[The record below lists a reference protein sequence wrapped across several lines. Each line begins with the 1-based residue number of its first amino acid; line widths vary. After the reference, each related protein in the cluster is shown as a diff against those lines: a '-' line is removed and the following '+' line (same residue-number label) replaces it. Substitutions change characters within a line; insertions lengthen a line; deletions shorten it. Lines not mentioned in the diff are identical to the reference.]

1 MDEREAGKGRH
12 TFNRVAT
19 RIVHGARKAK
29 EPSKPDDHHRPGDP
43 DLARDWRVL
52 VDVVLPRG
60 LSASTA
66 YVLLLYNF
74 AERAKVD
81 SSIYDERGW
90 ELNLEA

>member
-66 YVLLLYNF
+66 YCCTILQ
-74 AERAKVD
+74 
-81 SSIYDERGW
+81 RGQKSTRVFTMK
-90 ELNLEA
+90 EVGN